1 MDSSVLAIWSYSSS
15 VKIPIDHIFLP
26 LQQFFLKANIS
37 KGIATD
43 SKLTVRVLALCLVI
57 PFLTLGT
64 KQSETPLMPCSLL
77 ATVLAVLTSVSW
89 FRCNPGNSIP
99 PSLSP
104 FAGPA
109 IFIFYT
115 STALCSICYFVL
127 GLFCSRTF
135 CRNPWCWAAGLFA
148 NSCSAFLPHKLHRS
162 EKRSSHFP
170 EKRTWKTRLL
180 LGQPL
185 LAACSL

>member
-1 MDSSVLAIWSYSSS
+1 
-15 VKIPIDHIFLP
+15 
-26 LQQFFLKANIS
+26 
-37 KGIATD
+37 
-43 SKLTVRVLALCLVI
+43 
-57 PFLTLGT
+57 
-64 KQSETPLMPCSLL
+64 MPCSLL

-115 STALCSICYFVL
+115 STALCSICCVVL

-148 NSCSAFLPHKLHRS
+148 NSCSAFLAHKLHRS

-185 LAACSL
+185 LAPCNHHEKLCRQLVILLGEKSSCSEAEMFHWLSLILRKVLGSPDFHWMPSLFFFFFSLLLFLCLASG